1 MRERTSVASGPGSE
15 LSDDLETTMQKVS
28 MAISIAAITLMLG
41 GVADAV
47 LLRMPMTLPGVSA
60 QPLGLL
66 GHPPEGTMS
75 LAIMSAG
82 LVLLALLPTLRVGMA
97 LALYIRR
104 RHYQDALVA
113 LIVLLELLA
122 SMRAR

>member
-1 MRERTSVASGPGSE
+1 VSERTPVISGPA
-15 LSDDLETTMQKVS
+15 SDVSADLEATMQKVS
-28 MAISIAAITLMLG
+28 MAISITAITLMLG
-41 GVADAV
+41 GVADA
-47 LLRMPMTLPGVSA
+47 LLLHMPLALPGVSA
-60 QPLGLL
+60 QPLELL

-82 LVLLALLPTLRVGMA
+82 IVLLALLPTVRVGMA
-97 LALYIRR
+97 LALYARK
-104 RHYQDALVA
+104 RHYQDAVVA